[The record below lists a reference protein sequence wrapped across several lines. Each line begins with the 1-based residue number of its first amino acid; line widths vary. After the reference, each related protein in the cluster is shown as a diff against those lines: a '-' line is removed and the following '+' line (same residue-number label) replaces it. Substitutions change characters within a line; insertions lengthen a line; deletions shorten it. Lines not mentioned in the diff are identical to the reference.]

1 MHLVKI
7 PRSTS
12 VDVSIYRK
20 KRKAPFRNI
29 KIIKSLKCKFKVANL
44 YFRQKTDFGITSVLS
59 VFAKLYFLSI
69 YFV

>member
-29 KIIKSLKCKFKVANL
+29 KIIKSLKCKFKVASL
-44 YFRQKTDFGITSVLS
+44 YFRQKIDFGITSVLI